1 MKGATWP
8 AALFMIGQ
16 GGEKPI
22 SLTQR
27 NADLLTNG

>member
-8 AALFMIGQ
+8 VALFMIGQ

-22 SLTQR
+22 SLSKRT
-27 NADLLTNG
+27 ADPLTNG